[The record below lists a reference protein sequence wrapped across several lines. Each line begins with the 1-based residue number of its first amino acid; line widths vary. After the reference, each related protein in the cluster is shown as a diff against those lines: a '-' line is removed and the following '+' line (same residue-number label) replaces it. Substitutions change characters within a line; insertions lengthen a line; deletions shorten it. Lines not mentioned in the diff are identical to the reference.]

1 MAGVQQAP
9 ASPAVAVGSRLFG
22 HRDLPKQ
29 QLAAFSIVKLF
40 FFLPLKTWECYFEKN
55 YSGISKHF

>member
-1 MAGVQQAP
+1 MAGARRLL
-9 ASPAVAVGSRLFG
+9 ASLAVAVGSRFFG

-40 FFLPLKTWECYFEKN
+40 FLPLKTWGMLF
-55 YSGISKHF
+55 